1 MKRICLLST
10 LLLAVAVSA
19 QNRIV
24 LVEEFTNTGCGPCA
38 SWSPELDA
46 VIENRLG
53 DCVAIKYHSNYPN
66 RNDEFYNYDPDT
78 QQKRHDFYEVDGVPA
93 TFVNGEKLY
102 FRTSSC
108 LDETITQQM
117 AQPERFS
124 LTLSKGIENHR
135 MSVQTNLTPLQE
147 IESGTSLRLFVAAI
161 EEHIYPSKP
170 YPNGETSL
178 HYTMRKMFT
187 GGDGIQI
194 SDDGLHAGQAYS
206 YGASWEIDF
215 CDDETQLGVVA
226 FLQDIETKEVV
237 CAAYSGAGTNKENH
251 LTLVALNATPDF
263 ICVSDYY
270 GYVVLRNDGYNTL
283 TTATLNV
290 KVNGSLKQ
298 YPWNGELDYL
308 ERDTL
313 AFDGFRDFT
322 LSDDENQVQLW
333 FSDVNGTA
341 AESNRIKST
350 FSNSLQA
357 HYGVQLRFYTD
368 KKPDET
374 TWKLYSSAGDVVR
387 EGGPY
392 TDPMKLYTE
401 NLQLTHDDCY
411 LLEFLDAGN
420 DGIKGDYGTGYY
432 QLYQIDNAG
441 MTQRLTQ
448 GNYDGAV
455 HDVYFNL
462 TEASS
467 TGVVEIPSD
476 GVSSGSC
483 YDLQGR
489 RVLHQER
496 GVNIVNGK
504 KAVVR

>member
-1 MKRICLLST
+1 MKRTCLLST
-10 LLLAVAVSA
+10 ILLAVTVSA

-24 LVEEFTNTGCGPCA
+24 LVEEFTNTGCAPCA

-53 DCVAIKYHSNYPN
+53 DCVAIKYHSSYPN
-66 RNDEFYNYDPDT
+66 RHDEFYNYDSDT
-78 QQKRHDFYEVDGVPA
+78 QQKRHDFYEVTGVPA
-93 TFVNGEKLY
+93 TFVNGEALS

-108 LDETITQQM
+108 LDETITRQM

-124 LTLSKGIENHR
+124 LILSKGIENHR
-135 MSVQTNLTPLQE
+135 MSVHANLTPLQE

-161 EEHIYPSKP
+161 EEHITPSKP

-194 SDDGLHAGQAYS
+194 SDDGLHAGQTYS
-206 YGASWEIDF
+206 YSASWEIDF

-237 CAAYSGAGTNKENH
+237 CTAYSGPGTNKENH
-251 LTLVALNATPDF
+251 LTLVALADTPDF

-270 GYVVLRNDGYNTL
+270 GQVVLRNDGYNTL

-290 KVNGSLKQ
+290 KVNGALEQ
-298 YPWNGELDYL
+298 YLWTGALNYL
-308 ERDTL
+308 ERDTM
-313 AFDGFRDFT
+313 AFEGFHDFS
-322 LSDDENQVQLW
+322 LSDEENQVQIW
-333 FSDVNGTA
+333 FSDVNGSA
-341 AESNRIKST
+341 AVSNRINSS
-350 FSNSLQA
+350 FSNSPQA
-357 HYGVQLRFYTD
+357 HHGVQLRLYTD
-368 KKPDET
+368 NKPNET
-374 TWKLYSSAGDVVR
+374 TWKLHNSAGDVVL

-392 TDPMKLYTE
+392 ADPMKLYIE
-401 NLQLTHDDCY
+401 NFQLTQDDCY

-420 DGIKGDYGTGYY
+420 DGIKGDNGTGYY
-432 QLYQIDNAG
+432 QLFQIDNAG
-441 MTQRLTQ
+441 MTQHLTQ

-455 HDVYFNL
+455 HEVYFNL

-467 TGVVEIPSD
+467 TGVVEIPAD
-476 GVSSGSC
+476 EVSSASC

-489 RVLHQER
+489 RVPHQER
-496 GVNIVNGK
+496 GVNIVDGK
-504 KAVVR
+504 KVVVR

>member
-1 MKRICLLST
+1 MKRTCLLST
-10 LLLAVAVSA
+10 LLLAVTVSA

-66 RNDEFYNYDPDT
+66 RNDEFYNYDSDT

-117 AQPERFS
+117 TQPERFS
-124 LTLSKGIENHR
+124 LTLSKGIENYR
-135 MSVQTNLTPLQE
+135 MSVQANLTPLQE

-161 EEHIYPSKP
+161 EEHIYPSEP

-194 SDDGLHAGQAYS
+194 SDDGLHAGQVYS
-206 YGASWEIDF
+206 YGALWEIDF

-226 FLQDIETKEVV
+226 FLQDIDTKEVV
-237 CAAYSGAGTNKENH
+237 CAAYSGAETYKENH
-251 LTLVALNATPDF
+251 LTLVALNDTPDF
-263 ICVSDYY
+263 ICVPNYY
-270 GYVVLRNDGYNTL
+270 GQVVLRNDGYNVL

-290 KVNGSLKQ
+290 MVNGTLKQ
-298 YPWNGELDYL
+298 YPWKGELDYL

-313 AFDGFRDFT
+313 AFDGFHDFS

-333 FSDVNGTA
+333 FSDVNGTTV
-341 AESNRIKST
+341 ESNRINSS
-350 FSNSLQA
+350 FSNSPQA
-357 HYGVQLRFYTD
+357 HYGVQLRLYTD
-368 KKPDET
+368 NKPYET
-374 TWKLYSSAGDVVR
+374 TWKLYNSAGDVVQ

-392 TDPMKLYTE
+392 ADPMKLYIE
-401 NLQLTHDDCY
+401 NFPLTQDDCY

-420 DGIKGDYGTGYY
+420 DGIKGNNGTGYY
-432 QLYQIDNAG
+432 QLFQIDHAG
-441 MTQRLTQ
+441 MTQHLTQ

-455 HDVYFNL
+455 HEVYFNL

-467 TGVVEIPSD
+467 TGVVEIPTD
-476 GVSSGSC
+476 EVSSGSC
-483 YDLQGR
+483 HDLQGR

-496 GVNIVNGK
+496 GVNILDGK
-504 KAVVR
+504 KVVVR

>member
-1 MKRICLLST
+1 MKRTCLLST

-66 RNDEFYNYDPDT
+66 RNDEFYNYDSDT

-124 LTLSKGIENHR
+124 LTLSKGIENYR
-135 MSVQTNLTPLQE
+135 MSVQANLTPLQE

-194 SDDGLHAGQAYS
+194 SDDGLHASQVYS
-206 YGASWEIDF
+206 YGALWEIDF

-226 FLQDIETKEVV
+226 FLQDIDTKEVV
-237 CAAYSGAGTNKENH
+237 CAAYSGAETYKENH
-251 LTLVALNATPDF
+251 LTLVALNDTPDF
-263 ICVSDYY
+263 ICVP
-270 GYVVLRNDGYNTL
+270 N
-283 TTATLNV
+283 
-290 KVNGSLKQ
+290 
-298 YPWNGELDYL
+298 WN
-308 ERDTL
+308 
-313 AFDGFRDFT
+313 
-322 LSDDENQVQLW
+322 
-333 FSDVNGTA
+333 
-341 AESNRIKST
+341 
-350 FSNSLQA
+350 
-357 HYGVQLRFYTD
+357 
-368 KKPDET
+368 
-374 TWKLYSSAGDVVR
+374 
-387 EGGPY
+387 
-392 TDPMKLYTE
+392 
-401 NLQLTHDDCY
+401 
-411 LLEFLDAGN
+411 
-420 DGIKGDYGTGYY
+420 
-432 QLYQIDNAG
+432 
-441 MTQRLTQ
+441 
-448 GNYDGAV
+448 
-455 HDVYFNL
+455 
-462 TEASS
+462 
-467 TGVVEIPSD
+467 
-476 GVSSGSC
+476 
-483 YDLQGR
+483 
-489 RVLHQER
+489 
-496 GVNIVNGK
+496 
-504 KAVVR
+504 

>member
-1 MKRICLLST
+1 MKRTCLLST
-10 LLLAVAVSA
+10 LLLAVTVSA

-66 RNDEFYNYDPDT
+66 RNDEFYNYDSDT

-117 AQPERFS
+117 TQPERFS
-124 LTLSKGIENHR
+124 LTLSKGIENYR
-135 MSVQTNLTPLQE
+135 MSVQANLTPLQE

-161 EEHIYPSKP
+161 EEHIYPSEP

-194 SDDGLHAGQAYS
+194 SDDGLHASQVYS
-206 YGASWEIDF
+206 YGALWEIDF

-226 FLQDIETKEVV
+226 FLQDIDTKEVV
-237 CAAYSGAGTNKENH
+237 CAAYSGAETYKENH
-251 LTLVALNATPDF
+251 LTLVALNDTPDF
-263 ICVSDYY
+263 ICVPNYY
-270 GYVVLRNDGYNTL
+270 GQVVLRNDGYNVL
-283 TTATLNV
+283 ATATLNV
-290 KVNGSLKQ
+290 MVNGTLKQ
-298 YPWNGELDYL
+298 YPWKGELDYL

-313 AFDGFRDFT
+313 TFDGFHDFS

-333 FSDVNGTA
+333 FSDVNGTTV
-341 AESNRIKST
+341 ESNRINSS
-350 FSNSLQA
+350 FSNSPQA
-357 HYGVQLRFYTD
+357 HYGVQLRLYTD
-368 KKPDET
+368 NKPYET
-374 TWKLYSSAGDVVR
+374 TWKLYNSAGDVVQ

-392 TDPMKLYTE
+392 ADPMKLYIE
-401 NLQLTHDDCY
+401 NFPLTQDDCY

-420 DGIKGDYGTGYY
+420 DGIKGNNGTGYY
-432 QLYQIDNAG
+432 QLFQIDHAG
-441 MTQRLTQ
+441 MTQHLTQ

-455 HDVYFNL
+455 HEVYFNL

-467 TGVVEIPSD
+467 TGVVEIPTD
-476 GVSSGSC
+476 EVSSGSC
-483 YDLQGR
+483 HDLQGR

-496 GVNIVNGK
+496 GVNILDGK
-504 KAVVR
+504 KVVVR

>member
-1 MKRICLLST
+1 MKRTCLLST
-10 LLLAVAVSA
+10 LLLAVTVSA

-66 RNDEFYNYDPDT
+66 RNDEFYNYDSDT

-117 AQPERFS
+117 TQPERFS
-124 LTLSKGIENHR
+124 LTLSKGIENYR
-135 MSVQTNLTPLQE
+135 MSVQANLTPLQE

-161 EEHIYPSKP
+161 EEHIYPSEP

-194 SDDGLHAGQAYS
+194 SDDGLHASQVYS
-206 YGASWEIDF
+206 YGALWEIDF

-226 FLQDIETKEVV
+226 FLQDIDTKEVV
-237 CAAYSGAGTNKENH
+237 CAAYSGAETYKENH
-251 LTLVALNATPDF
+251 LTLVALNDTPDF
-263 ICVSDYY
+263 ICVPNYY
-270 GYVVLRNDGYNTL
+270 GQVVLRNDGYNVL

-290 KVNGSLKQ
+290 MVNGTLKQ
-298 YPWNGELDYL
+298 YPWKGELDYL

-313 AFDGFRDFT
+313 AFDGFHDFS

-333 FSDVNGTA
+333 FSDVNGTTV
-341 AESNRIKST
+341 ESNRINSS
-350 FSNSLQA
+350 FSNSPQA
-357 HYGVQLRFYTD
+357 HYGVQLRLYTD
-368 KKPDET
+368 NKPYET
-374 TWKLYSSAGDVVR
+374 TWKLYNSAGDVVQ

-392 TDPMKLYTE
+392 ADPMKLYIE
-401 NLQLTHDDCY
+401 NFPLTQDDCY

-420 DGIKGDYGTGYY
+420 DGIKGNNGTGYY
-432 QLYQIDNAG
+432 QLFQIDHAG
-441 MTQRLTQ
+441 MTQHLTQ

-455 HDVYFNL
+455 HEVYYNL

-467 TGVVEIPSD
+467 TGVVEIPTD
-476 GVSSGSC
+476 EVSSGSC
-483 YDLQGR
+483 HDLQGR

-496 GVNIVNGK
+496 GVNILDGK
-504 KAVVR
+504 KVVVR

>member
-1 MKRICLLST
+1 MKRTCLLST

-66 RNDEFYNYDPDT
+66 RNDEFYNYDSDT

-124 LTLSKGIENHR
+124 LTLSKGIENYR
-135 MSVQTNLTPLQE
+135 MSVQANLTPLQE

-161 EEHIYPSKP
+161 EEHIYPSEP

-194 SDDGLHAGQAYS
+194 SDDGLHASQVYS
-206 YGASWEIDF
+206 YGALWEIDF

-226 FLQDIETKEVV
+226 FLQDIDTKEVV
-237 CAAYSGAGTNKENH
+237 CAAYSGAETYKENH
-251 LTLVALNATPDF
+251 LTLVALNDTPDF
-263 ICVSDYY
+263 ICVPNYY
-270 GYVVLRNDGYNTL
+270 GQVVLRNDGYNVL

-290 KVNGSLKQ
+290 MVNGTLKQ
-298 YPWNGELDYL
+298 YPWKGELDYL

-313 AFDGFRDFT
+313 AFDGFHDFS

-333 FSDVNGTA
+333 FSDVNDTTV
-341 AESNRIKST
+341 ESNRINSS
-350 FSNSLQA
+350 FSNSPQA
-357 HYGVQLRFYTD
+357 HYGVQLRLYTD
-368 KKPDET
+368 NKPYET
-374 TWKLYSSAGDVVR
+374 TWKLYNSAGDVVQ

-392 TDPMKLYTE
+392 ADPMKLYIE
-401 NLQLTHDDCY
+401 NFPLTQDDCY
-411 LLEFLDAGN
+411 LLEFFDTGN
-420 DGIKGDYGTGYY
+420 DGIKGNNGTGYY
-432 QLYQIDNAG
+432 QLFQIDHAG
-441 MTQRLTQ
+441 MTQHLTQ

-455 HDVYFNL
+455 HEVYFNL

-467 TGVVEIPSD
+467 TGVVEIPTD
-476 GVSSGSC
+476 EVSSGSC
-483 YDLQGR
+483 HDLQGR

-496 GVNIVNGK
+496 GVNILDGK
-504 KAVVR
+504 KVVVR

>member
-1 MKRICLLST
+1 MKRTCLLST
-10 LLLAVAVSA
+10 LLLAVTVSA

-53 DCVAIKYHSNYPN
+53 ECVAIKYHSNYPN
-66 RNDEFYNYDPDT
+66 RNDEFYNYDSDT
-78 QQKRHDFYEVDGVPA
+78 QQKRHDFYEVTGVPA
-93 TFVNGEKLY
+93 TFVNGEALS

-117 AQPERFS
+117 AQLERFS
-124 LTLSKGIENHR
+124 LTLSKEIEDHR
-135 MSVQTNLTPLQE
+135 MSVQANLTPLQE

-170 YPNGETSL
+170 YPNGEISL

-187 GGDGIQI
+187 GGEGIQI
-194 SDDGLHAGQAYS
+194 SDDGLHAGQTYS

-226 FLQDIETKEVV
+226 FLQDIDTKEVV
-237 CAAYSGAGTNKENH
+237 CAAYSGAETYKENH
-251 LTLVALNATPDF
+251 LTLVALNDTPDF
-263 ICVSDYY
+263 ICVPNYY
-270 GYVVLRNDGYNTL
+270 GHVVLRNDGSNVL

-290 KVNGSLKQ
+290 MVNGTLKQ
-298 YPWNGELDYL
+298 YPWKGELDYL

-313 AFDGFRDFT
+313 AFDGFHDFS

-333 FSDVNGTA
+333 FSDVNGTTV
-341 AESNRIKST
+341 ESNRINSS
-350 FSNSLQA
+350 FSNSPQA
-357 HYGVQLRFYTD
+357 HYGVQLRLYTD
-368 KKPDET
+368 NKPYET
-374 TWKLYSSAGDVVR
+374 TWKLYNSAGDVVQ

-392 TDPMKLYTE
+392 ADPMKLYIE
-401 NLQLTHDDCY
+401 NFPLTQDDCY

-420 DGIKGDYGTGYY
+420 DGIKGNNGTGYY
-432 QLYQIDNAG
+432 QLFQIDHAG
-441 MTQRLTQ
+441 MTQHLTQ

-455 HDVYFNL
+455 HEVYFNL

-467 TGVVEIPSD
+467 TGVVEIPTD
-476 GVSSGSC
+476 EVSSGSC
-483 YDLQGR
+483 HDLQGR

-496 GVNIVNGK
+496 GVNIVDGK
-504 KAVVR
+504 KVVVR